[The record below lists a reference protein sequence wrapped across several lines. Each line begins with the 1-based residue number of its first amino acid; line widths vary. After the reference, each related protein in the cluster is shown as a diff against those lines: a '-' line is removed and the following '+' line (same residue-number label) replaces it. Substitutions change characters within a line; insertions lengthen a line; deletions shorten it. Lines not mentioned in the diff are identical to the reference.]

1 MPTLRALALLLVL
14 LPAMSSCAAPL
25 QNGGV
30 DLRPGAEDRLDLLCR
45 YREGVREA
53 AHVCAAPEAP
63 EAPED

>member
-14 LPAMSSCAAPL
+14 LPA
-25 QNGGV
+25 GGV